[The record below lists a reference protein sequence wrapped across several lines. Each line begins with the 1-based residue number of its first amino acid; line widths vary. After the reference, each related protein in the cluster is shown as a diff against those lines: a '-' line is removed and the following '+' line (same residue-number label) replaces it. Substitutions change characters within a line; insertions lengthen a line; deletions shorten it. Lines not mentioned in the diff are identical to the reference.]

1 MENQKKTY
9 VFNNS
14 GFRKFVLFLLKVFMG
29 LIVDLEIENS
39 DFAEYDGA
47 IMFSANHVS
56 NYDGIL
62 LQLAIRRPLCF
73 MSKAELFRNPVF
85 GWVLNKIGSFPIRR
99 GEFDRQAIINA
110 KGILDSGLALMMFPE
125 GTRTFGKGMVEAR
138 TGTAYLAMRAKCPIV
153 PVALIGVE
161 DISKNRFKRS
171 RVKVVFCERIIPGE
185 KETAGELTNRLMK
198 TIAAHLPAHLRGFYA

>member
-1 MENQKKTY
+1 MTY
-9 VFNNS
+9 EFKNS
-14 GFRKFVLFLLKVFMG
+14 GFRKFVLILLKVFMG
-29 LIVDLEIENS
+29 LIVDLEIENA
-39 DFAEYDGA
+39 DFAAYDGS
-47 IMFSANHVS
+47 IMYSANHVS

-62 LQLAIRRPLCF
+62 LQLAIGRPLCF

-153 PVALIGVE
+153 PIALVGVE
-161 DISKNRFKRS
+161 DILKNRFRKT
-171 RVKVVFCERIIPGE
+171 RVRVIFCERIIPGE
-185 KETAGELTNRLMK
+185 KETAGELTSRLMRI
-198 TIAAHLPAHLRGFYA
+198 IAEHLPQHLRGYYA